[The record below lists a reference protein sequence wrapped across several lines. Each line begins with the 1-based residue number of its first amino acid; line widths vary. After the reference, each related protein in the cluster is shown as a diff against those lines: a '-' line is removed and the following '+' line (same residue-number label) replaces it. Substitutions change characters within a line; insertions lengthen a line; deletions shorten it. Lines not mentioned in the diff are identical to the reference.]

1 MAVTKNS
8 ILECLRNHKR
18 ELQEKF
24 TVRRIGIF
32 GSHARDD
39 ANPASDID
47 VLVELDQPT
56 FDHYMDLKFYLEQLL
71 NMEVDLVIADTV
83 KPRLR
88 PYISQE
94 VAYA

>member
-1 MAVTKNS
+1 MTMTKNA
-8 ILECLRNHKR
+8 ILDCLRTHKK
-18 ELQEKF
+18 EFQEKF

-32 GSHARDD
+32 GSHARGDVH
-39 ANPASDID
+39 PASDID
-47 VLVELDQPT
+47 VLVELEQPT